1 MKSKLLPAQDDL
13 RGTLR
18 NCREGV
24 GVGLVPT
31 ARAGR
36 FVPAPFQLDLRLYNC
51 THTRSFS
58 LTRYVDLA
66 IHNGPRGMTLSLG
79 EERPC

>member
-13 RGTLR
+13 QCTLR

-24 GVGLVPT
+24 GVGLLPT

-36 FVPAPFQLDLRLYNC
+36 FVPAPFQLDLRLYSC
-51 THTRSFS
+51 THTLARSA
-58 LTRYVDLA
+58 L
-66 IHNGPRGMTLSLG
+66 RGM
-79 EERPC
+79 

>member
-13 RGTLR
+13 QCTLR

-31 ARAGR
+31 
-36 FVPAPFQLDLRLYNC
+36 PFQLDLRLYSC